1 MVFYGARKNRRY
13 NRRRNSRL
21 STRRIYSR
29 TSAKSQAS
37 QIAALRN
44 RINKVYK
51 VCKPEIKTIVTSAE
65 TMPYTSQTGSSYYR
79 FYPMTSPDL
88 GTGDKDR
95 IGNFIRVINGV
106 LYLSCEYY
114 NSSATGY
121 HNTESSGA
129 QVRVVIGQYKQH
141 IGAGTVPNIDELFEF
156 PSNTGANYTQMA
168 LSPLLEGITNKY
180 NILKDLRFTLTT
192 DRNQKMLK
200 IPFKPIAPYVFNDEG
215 LFPNCW
221 ACLVVT
227 GLHYDT
233 DFTETVKITVSDK
246 LVFTD
251 A

>member
-13 NRRRNSRL
+13 NRRRNNRL

-51 VCKPEIKTIVTSAE
+51 ACKPEIKTIVTNAQ
-65 TMPYTSQTGSSYYR
+65 TYNYTSQSTSSYYK
-79 FYPMTSPDL
+79 FYPITSPDK
-88 GTGDKDR
+88 GTGDKER

-106 LYLSCEYY
+106 LYLSCEYF

-129 QVRVVIGQYKQH
+129 QVRVVIGQYNTDQ
-141 IGAGTVPNIDELFEF
+141 GPTAYPTIDELFEF

-168 LSPLLEGITNKY
+168 LCPLREGITSRFK
-180 NILKDLRFTLTT
+180 ILKDLRFIMTI

-200 IPFKPIAPYVFNDEG
+200 IPFKPKVPYVFDDAG
-215 LFPNCW
+215 QFPSCW

-227 GLHYDT
+227 GLHYDN
-233 DFTETVKITVSDK
+233 DFTETVKITASNK

>member
-1 MVFYGARKNRRY
+1 MVRYGTRRNRRMY
-13 NRRRNSRL
+13 RRRNSRL
-21 STRRIYSR
+21 STRRIFGR

-37 QIAALRN
+37 QIATLRN

-65 TMPYTSQTGSSYYR
+65 TINYTSESLSSYYR
-79 FYPMTSPDL
+79 FYPITSPDL
-88 GTGDKDR
+88 GTGDKER
-95 IGNFIRVINGV
+95 IGNFVRVINGV
-106 LYLSCEYY
+106 LYLSCEYF

-129 QVRVVIGQYKQH
+129 QVRVVIGQYTTVRTPT
-141 IGAGTVPNIDELFEF
+141 TVPSIGELFEF

-168 LSPLLEGITNKY
+168 LSPLKEGITGRFK
-180 NILKDLRFTLTT
+180 ILKDLRFTMTV

-200 IPFKPIAPYVFNDEG
+200 IPFKPRIPYVFDDSGSFCNS
-215 LFPNCW
+215 W
-221 ACLVVT
+221 ACILVT
-227 GLHYDT
+227 GLHYDQ
-233 DFTETVKITVSDK
+233 DFTETVQITVSDK